1 MTPASLS
8 RRTLIS
14 ASLLSGAGAVLLS
27 SCSSAKGKN
36 EQAPT
41 QMFTWVSSESDR
53 AQWQAFVDAVRETD
67 PSFNLDFSGPSYN
80 DYYTKAK
87 TRMTASDAPGIL
99 TTQAARTKELV
110 GIMAPLDD
118 LIKKHGVDTSVF
130 NSAMIK
136 GMTVDGKIYALPY
149 DAEPCVMFYNRQSFT
164 AAGLTEPT
172 TGYTY
177 EQFLSDM
184 KALTADGKVGIAVK
198 PNLMDNAPGAFAYA
212 NGATALDDKGKLSL
226 TSSTFVSSIQK
237 AFDLASVN
245 GYAKAPSASDGDEV
259 AQGAFTSG
267 QAASIIDGPWMYAT
281 FAEQLGENL
290 GVCVI
295 PSDSGQA
302 IGVIQGSGFGIGKN
316 CPDKDAAF
324 KNIMKLVSPDVIGK
338 VARTRGT
345 VPSIISQ
352 IDGWAEGKPAGN
364 VDAIK
369 FLLDRGTAL
378 VTPTNWNQIVT
389 SFTQYCPE
397 GYRGSRTAADI
408 LKDLQESAG

>member
-1 MTPASLS
+1 MTPASFS

-27 SCSSAKGKN
+27 SCSSGKGTNK
-36 EQAPT
+36 QAPT

-53 AQWQAFVDAVRETD
+53 AQWQAFVDAVKETD
-67 PSFNLDFSGPSYN
+67 PGFKLDFSGPSYN

-87 TRMTASDAPGIL
+87 TRMTAADAPGIL

-110 GIMAPLDD
+110 GIMEPLDD

-130 NSAMIK
+130 NSAMIE
-136 GMTVDGKIYALPY
+136 GMTVDGKLYALPY
-149 DAEPCVMFYNRQSFT
+149 DAEPCVMFYNRQSFST
-164 AAGLTEPT
+164 AGLTEPT

-184 KALTADGKVGIAVK
+184 KALTTDGKVGMAVK

-212 NGATALDDKGKLSL
+212 NGATALDDKGSLSL
-226 TSSTFVSSIQK
+226 TSSTFVSSVQK
-237 AFDLASVN
+237 AFDLAAVN

-302 IGVIQGSGFGIGKN
+302 VGVIQGSGFGIGKN

-369 FLLDRGTAL
+369 FLLDHGTAL